1 MKTEAVSERLAV
13 FGAKVDE
20 AEACSAPAR
29 RQAPAAGSRPG
40 PPGERASPE
49 RPAICSSPRAER
61 LPGERHDTDRTG
73 RRLGVTTT
81 VQNTTIDTHTQR
93 STRRVFV
100 CCFIPAL
107 EAHCELFLSTMGFST
122 GSIAAKR
129 VVVVVIVPGGTNK
142 CSWE

>member
-1 MKTEAVSERLAV
+1 MRRLLMTQILSDTLSPRAVWREHFHSAFFSPGVVVNTEAISERLAV

-40 PPGERASPE
+40 PPGGRASPA
-49 RPAICSSPRAER
+49 RPAVCSSPRAER

-81 VQNTTIDTHTQR
+81 VQNTR
-93 STRRVFV
+93 GGLLYVV
-100 CCFIPAL
+100 
-107 EAHCELFLSTMGFST
+107 LFQPWKLTVSLF
-122 GSIAAKR
+122 
-129 VVVVVIVPGGTNK
+129 
-142 CSWE
+142 